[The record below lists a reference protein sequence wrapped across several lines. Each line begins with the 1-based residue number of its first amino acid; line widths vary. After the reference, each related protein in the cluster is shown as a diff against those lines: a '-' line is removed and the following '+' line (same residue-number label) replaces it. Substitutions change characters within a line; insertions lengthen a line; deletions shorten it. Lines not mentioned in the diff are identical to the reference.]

1 VSEGADDGLYAKFW
15 SLQVYFANPPYVSG
29 KLPGPKGLP
38 KPRLQDFK
46 LKTEAVLPRLFA
58 ETEKAK
64 RNAAVERV
72 GQKRKRETEEEDQAF
87 FHPRLLTDKRLF
99 EYQVGVSRL
108 AIRGLVAHAQL
119 ADLSF
124 RRQILAQYYIFFQ
137 FLLNFGDKSAPN
149 QKNHMMPQDFRIDD
163 LTNRW
168 IKARISEIMQDL
180 AGEAADGQRFKDVLL
195 GIIMKERHH
204 VGLRRRVSFPD
215 LG

>member
-1 VSEGADDGLYAKFW
+1 MYAKFW

-38 KPRLQDFK
+38 NPSLQDFK

-58 ETEKAK
+58 ETEKSK

-72 GQKRKRETEEEDQAF
+72 GQKRKREDEEAVQAF
-87 FHPRLLTDKRLF
+87 FHPR
-99 EYQVGVSRL
+99 
-108 AIRGLVAHAQL
+108 L

-168 IKARISEIMQDL
+168 IKSRISEIMQDL

-204 VGLRRRVSFPD
+204 VSPLRRAVSA
-215 LG
+215 GSN

>member
-1 VSEGADDGLYAKFW
+1 MRD
-15 SLQVYFANPPYVSG
+15 
-29 KLPGPKGLP
+29 
-38 KPRLQDFK
+38 
-46 LKTEAVLPRLFA
+46 LFA
-58 ETEKAK
+58 EIVKA
-64 RNAAVERV
+64 
-72 GQKRKRETEEEDQAF
+72 QA
-87 FHPRLLTDKRLF
+87 HK
-99 EYQVGVSRL
+99 
-108 AIRGLVAHAQL
+108 QL

-204 VGLRRRVSFPD
+204 VGSCRPVGSGSHSMLS
-215 LG
+215 

>member
-1 VSEGADDGLYAKFW
+1 M
-15 SLQVYFANPPYVSG
+15 SG

-38 KPRLQDFK
+38 NPSLQDFK

-58 ETEKAK
+58 ETEKSK

-72 GQKRKRETEEEDQAF
+72 GQKRKREDEEEVQAF

-99 EYQVGVSRL
+99 EYQVRIAGCDPETH
-108 AIRGLVAHAQL
+108 GAHVQL

-168 IKARISEIMQDL
+168 IKSRISEIMQDL

-204 VGLRRRVSFPD
+204 VSSLRRAVSA
-215 LG
+215 GSS